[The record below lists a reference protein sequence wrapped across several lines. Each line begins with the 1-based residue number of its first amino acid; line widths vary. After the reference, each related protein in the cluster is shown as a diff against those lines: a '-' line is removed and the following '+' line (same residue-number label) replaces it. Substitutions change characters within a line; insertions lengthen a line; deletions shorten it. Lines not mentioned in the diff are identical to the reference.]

1 MPFTHDQFLDLFGVY
16 NTQLWFMVVALWLVS
31 AAAVVLY
38 FRGQLTVVLA
48 AVLLAV
54 HWAWSGLVYHG
65 FYFTRINPAAWLFA
79 ALFVIEAGLLVW
91 YARSS
96 RRLTRLPRERRIGRL
111 WLADLFLVGSLAYP
125 GLVLI
130 TGLAMPRAPL
140 FAVPCPTVLLTA
152 GLLLAM
158 GAPAPRA
165 LAVIPIL
172 WAALGGYAAVAFG
185 VVPDYLLFVAGVA
198 LVVATLTPWRVSHPR
213 AGLTSASRSH

>member
-1 MPFTHDQFLDLFGVY
+1 MPFTHEQFLDLFGVY
-16 NTQLWFMVVALWLVS
+16 NTQLWFAVVALWLVS

-48 AVLLAV
+48 AALLAV

-65 FYFTRINPAAWLFA
+65 LYFTRINPAAWLFA
-79 ALFVIEAGLLVW
+79 ALFVVEAGLLVW

-140 FAVPCPTVLLTA
+140 LPSHVPRCC
-152 GLLLAM
+152 
-158 GAPAPRA
+158 
-165 LAVIPIL
+165 
-172 WAALGGYAAVAFG
+172 
-185 VVPDYLLFVAGVA
+185 
-198 LVVATLTPWRVSHPR
+198 
-213 AGLTSASRSH
+213 